1 MVQNDQ
7 VLIDRLCSG
16 DQSAFHDLV
25 GRYKK
30 KVYYLA
36 YDITGDH
43 HEAEDISQEVFMK
56 VYRSLK
62 TFRRDAKMSSW
73 LHQITV
79 NASIDSLRRKSV
91 RHARSGSELDNVET
105 EENLLASGT
114 HNLDPVRTTE
124 SIQIQ
129 NRISQAL
136 QKISPRER
144 IVFVMCHY
152 NGLKLKETAEILN
165 VTLGTVKSLLFRAIK
180 KLRKEI
186 SPFLYE
192 YNTENSH
199 HE

>member
-1 MVQNDQ
+1 MAQNDQ

-30 KVYYLA
+30 KIYYLA

-91 RHARSGSELDNVET
+91 RHAKSGSELDNVET
-105 EENLLASGT
+105 EENLVASGA
-114 HNLDPVRTTE
+114 HNLDPVRSTE

-144 IVFVMCHY
+144 VVFVMCHY
-152 NGLKLKETAEILN
+152 NGLKLKETAEILD

-186 SPFLYE
+186 SPFLHE
-192 YNTENSH
+192 YNTENP

>member
-1 MVQNDQ
+1 MAQNDQ

-56 VYRSLK
+56 IYRSLK

-79 NASIDSLRRKSV
+79 NASIDSIRRKSV
-91 RHARSGSELDNVET
+91 RRAKSGSELDNVET
-105 EENLLASGT
+105 EENLVASGA
-114 HNLDPVRTTE
+114 HNLDPVRSTE

-129 NRISQAL
+129 NRITQAL

-144 IVFVMCHY
+144 VVFVMCHY
-152 NGLKLKETAEILN
+152 NGLKLKETAEILD
-165 VTLGTVKSLLFRAIK
+165 VTLGTVKSLLFSAIK

-186 SPFLYE
+186 SPFLHE
-192 YNTENSH
+192 YNTENP

>member
-1 MVQNDQ
+1 MAQNDQ
-7 VLIDRLCSG
+7 IFIDRLCSG
-16 DQSAFHDLV
+16 DQTAFYDLV

-56 VYRSLK
+56 VYHALK

-79 NASIDSLRRKSV
+79 NASIDSIRRKS
-91 RHARSGSELDNVET
+91 ARPAKSLGEFDSVSTQGSLV
-105 EENLLASGT
+105 AGSA
-114 HNLDPVRTTE
+114 HNLDPVQSTE
-124 SIQIQ
+124 YVQIQ
-129 NRISQAL
+129 NRVSQAL
-136 QKISPRER
+136 QKISPKER
-144 IVFVMCHY
+144 TVFVMCHY

-165 VTLGTVKSLLFRAIK
+165 VTVGTVKSLLFRAIR
-180 KLRKEI
+180 KLRKEL
-186 SPFLYE
+186 SPFLNDYRME
-192 YNTENSH
+192 IP